1 MRKLLTQKELCELLR
16 IKYSTLYRMM
26 NDGRFEVRPVNGRG
40 NKLLFDSDAVETW
53 IKSRQTPVAH
63 AAGIRIAKNEKKH
76 ARDFAERQ
84 QRAADALQR
93 HALNRN
99 GKEQN

>member
-40 NKLLFDSDAVETW
+40 NKLLFDPDAVDAW
-53 IKSRQTPVAH
+53 IKSCQSPVAH
-63 AAGIRIAKNEKKH
+63 ATSIRIAKSEKKH

-84 QRAADALQR
+84 QRADDALQR
-93 HALNRN
+93 HALNRG
-99 GKEQN
+99 GKKQN